1 MIALP
6 TKVAEK
12 NVLKGIRKCP
22 QVIPAKSNRGLGMEA
37 QAKIVANPYFYM
49 LS

>member
-6 TKVAEK
+6 IKVAVK
-12 NVLKGIRKCP
+12 NVLKGIRRWP
-22 QVIPAKSNRGLGMEA
+22 QVIPAKSNRGLGIEA
-37 QAKIVANPYFYM
+37 HARIVANPYFYM